1 MLLYTFSLARYL
13 IEKMTSLK
21 LDSHQKYLTD
31 ILIINRIFSILNPIR
46 YFKLCVNS
54 AILSSDKISN
64 EHVFKYLMK

>member
-1 MLLYTFSLARYL
+1 MLLYTFSLARFL

-31 ILIINRIFSILNPIR
+31 ILIINRIFSTLNPIR
-46 YFKLCVNS
+46 YFKLYVNS

-64 EHVFKYLMK
+64 EHVFKYLMN